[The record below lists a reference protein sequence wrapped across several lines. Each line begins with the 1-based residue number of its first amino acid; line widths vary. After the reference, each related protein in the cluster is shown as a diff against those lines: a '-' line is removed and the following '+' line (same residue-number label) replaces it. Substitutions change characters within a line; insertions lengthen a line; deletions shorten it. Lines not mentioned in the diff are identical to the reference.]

1 MANKSLTILK
11 MRYLK
16 NIDVIE
22 VDVWKD
28 QHYRLISLEE
38 ACLNFFRMMRIKNTS
53 NSIKTAIATGI
64 LLFEE
69 TEQPFNFDL
78 LLKIKGRVEQYID
91 ISSGKNEWRSLKS

>member
-1 MANKSLTILK
+1 
-11 MRYLK
+11 
-16 NIDVIE
+16 
-22 VDVWKD
+22 
-28 QHYRLISLEE
+28 
-38 ACLNFFRMMRIKNTS
+38 MRIKNTS